1 MRKVFYILLFLCIC
15 FGSFLFESCSSSKW
29 TQQNLS
35 NAFKLNPGMSKEEV
49 LEIMGS
55 PIRSE
60 FFDKVDEWHY
70 CNGGWPTK
78 EFLAI
83 FFFENKLIATKTYVY
98 QMNGYDD
105 ITSWEYYIKKGNYSE
120 PDVVIEIRSI

>member
-1 MRKVFYILLFLCIC
+1 MKKVFYILLFLCIC
-15 FGSFLFESCSSSKW
+15 FCSFLFESCSSSKW

-35 NAFKLNPGMSKEEV
+35 NAFQLTPGMTKEEV

-60 FFDKVDEWHY
+60 FFNKIDEWHY
-70 CNGGWPTK
+70 CNGGWPIK

-83 FFFENKLIATKTYVY
+83 FFFENKLIATKSYTYH
-98 QMNGYDD
+98 MNGNDD
-105 ITSWEYYIKKGNYSE
+105 ITSCEYYIKKGNYSE
-120 PDVVIEIRSI
+120 PDVIVEIRSR